1 MNEQNPVDRFY
12 NLVAPITPEVR
23 RVKSSRITKAY
34 YEQMAGQHAK
44 ANIHEQDLNKLYKN
58 ERFKN
63 GV

>member
-1 MNEQNPVDRFY
+1 MIEQNPRDKFY
-12 NLVAPITPEVR
+12 NLAAPITPEVR

-34 YEQMAGQHAK
+34 YSQMANQHAK
-44 ANIHEQDLNKLYKN
+44 ANINDCDLNKLYKN